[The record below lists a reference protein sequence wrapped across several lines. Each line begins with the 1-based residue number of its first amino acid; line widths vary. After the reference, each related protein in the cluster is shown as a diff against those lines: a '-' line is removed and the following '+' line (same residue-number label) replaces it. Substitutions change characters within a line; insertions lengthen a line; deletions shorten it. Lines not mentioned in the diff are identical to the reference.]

1 MKAIFQIDIIFM
13 SKKQFKGHFRHV
25 FRGEVEV
32 HMDFIKAAFKTVI
45 QRYVDEQVNVE
56 DMGCETIEMEREEV
70 DPQYVPSDVIATL
83 PNSFHVTCLNY
94 TVRSG
99 ETYLFMRIWEDSI
112 ENMLFQVV
120 LKENEVLEQ
129 TTKVQ

>member
-1 MKAIFQIDIIFM
+1 
-13 SKKQFKGHFRHV
+13 
-25 FRGEVEV
+25 
-32 HMDFIKAAFKTVI
+32 MDFIKAAFQTVI
-45 QRYVDEQVNVE
+45 QRYVDEQVNIE

-70 DPQYVPSDVIATL
+70 DPQYVPSDILAKL
-83 PNSFHVTCLNY
+83 PNSFLVMCLNY
-94 TVRSG
+94 TVTSG
-99 ETYLFMRIWEDSI
+99 ETYLFIRIWGDSI